1 MALIKLQ
8 LDEFDEVSY
17 ELIAIHSTLEDYRMA
32 FLINKNLPIVLSKS
46 KEEILVK
53 VKNEEV
59 LFSKFV
65 FEDGLNDITWTLIQN
80 KNEIITNEKT
90 KIQTLF
96 LDTEMEIET
105 NVFLLPELKKID
117 YFLKIENKQTISEM
131 EEVIIKL
138 LIQSIRLSTVYP
150 VDTNKIKS
158 KNNLIF

>member
-53 VKNEEV
+53 VKNEDV

-105 NVFLLPELKKID
+105 NVFMLPELKKID
-117 YFLKIENKQTISEM
+117 YFLKIENKQTISEI
-131 EEVIIKL
+131 EETIIKL
-138 LIQSIRLSTVYP
+138 LNIDQISTAYK
-150 VDTNKIKS
+150 VDINKIKS